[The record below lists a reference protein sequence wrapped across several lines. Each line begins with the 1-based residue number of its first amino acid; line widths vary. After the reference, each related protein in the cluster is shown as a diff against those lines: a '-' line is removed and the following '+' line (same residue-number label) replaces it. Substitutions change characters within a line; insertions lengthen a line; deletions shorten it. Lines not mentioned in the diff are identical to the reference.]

1 MLRDWPT
8 EWPLERIAAFAQTS
22 FVAYLVA
29 SEPVRLTL
37 LSGGSEPMQTRTIID
52 VGGYT

>member
-8 EWPLERIAAFAQTS
+8 EWPLERIAALAQTS

-29 SEPVRLTL
+29 SERVRLAVF
-37 LSGGSEPMQTRTIID
+37 SGGSEPMQPADKRWAYSD
-52 VGGYT
+52 